1 LYEFR
6 HDPFAARNIHGVA
19 FPLSMPQPQS
29 SASQSSS
36 PQSAPKPRSQQLAE
50 LAARIADD
58 NRAKDIKILDLR
70 GLTSVFDF
78 FVIATGASVRQ
89 LHAISD
95 EIETEAREKL
105 NDRKLGSEGYSQ
117 GGWVLIDFGDVVVHL
132 FDAASREYYAL
143 EDLWGQAPLL
153 PFTPTG
159 GLGVAEGTS

>member
-1 LYEFR
+1 MSRL
-6 HDPFAARNIHGVA
+6 AGVA

-29 SASQSSS
+29 STPDA
-36 PQSAPKPRSQQLAE
+36 KPRSLQLAE

-78 FVIATGASVRQ
+78 FVIATGGSVRQ

-95 EIETEAREKL
+95 EIETAARETL

-117 GGWVLIDFGDVVVHL
+117 GGWVLIDFGDVLVHL
-132 FDAASREYYAL
+132 FDADAREYYAL
-143 EDLWGQAPLL
+143 EDLWGQAPVV
-153 PFTPTG
+153 PFNSTG
-159 GLGVAEGTS
+159 GLSVVEGTQG

>member
-1 LYEFR
+1 
-6 HDPFAARNIHGVA
+6 
-19 FPLSMPQPQS
+19 MPQPQS
-29 SASQSSS
+29 TPPQSSPTS
-36 PQSAPKPRSQQLAE
+36 EAKPRSQQLAE

-78 FVIATGASVRQ
+78 FVIATGGSVRQ

-95 EIETEAREKL
+95 EIETAARETL

-132 FDAASREYYAL
+132 FDADAREYYAL
-143 EDLWGQAPLL
+143 EDLWGQAPQV
-153 PFTPTG
+153 PFNSTG
-159 GLGVAEGTS
+159 GLSVVEGTQG

>member
-1 LYEFR
+1 
-6 HDPFAARNIHGVA
+6 
-19 FPLSMPQPQS
+19 MPQPQTS
-29 SASQSSS
+29 LSE
-36 PQSAPKPRSQQLAE
+36 PKPRSQQLAE

-78 FVIATGASVRQ
+78 FVIATGGSVRQ

-95 EIETEAREKL
+95 EVETAARETL

-132 FDAASREYYAL
+132 FDAAAREYYAL
-143 EDLWGQAPLL
+143 EDLWGQAPVV

-159 GLGVAEGTS
+159 GLGVVEGTQS